1 MSKCPKIR
9 ELEFLRP
16 DFPNSTPTPL
26 LGFRDSKRHVRDTN
40 ALTQSPTGVRQGLGN
55 ISV

>member
-1 MSKCPKIR
+1 MSQKCPKIR

-26 LGFRDSKRHVRDTN
+26 LGFRNSKRHVRDTK
-40 ALTQSPTGVRQGLGN
+40 ALTQSPTGVRQGLGD
-55 ISV
+55 I